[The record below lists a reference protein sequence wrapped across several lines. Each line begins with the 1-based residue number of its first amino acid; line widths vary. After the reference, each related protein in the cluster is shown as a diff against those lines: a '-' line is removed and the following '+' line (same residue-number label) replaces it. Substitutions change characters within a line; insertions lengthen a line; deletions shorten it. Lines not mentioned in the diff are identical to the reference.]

1 MRLIE
6 LSDHPGGMLSAAKRQ
21 RHAAERRVHAR
32 YADAVTEHETRLG
45 QARARRDRARTQH
58 RWWAWIRGIF
68 AVWTLRRRVPARP
81 APVSSP
87 SGLEESIAAGMAGE
101 QQIAAEL
108 GAALGD
114 EWVLFRGYR
123 NSRGEID
130 HLLLGPRGI
139 FAIEVKYHN
148 ATVYIS
154 GDDWRFEKFDRWGN
168 RVEQG
173 RIADRTGRSPSV
185 QLNQPA
191 DELARFL
198 DSRGQPAPVTRIVVL
213 NHPRSRVGSLQR
225 PTVRVTTSSREI
237 LDVVRDSRSELKDTR
252 LAQLARLVEQDH
264 RFHNGRRPPPPR

>member
-1 MRLIE
+1 
-6 LSDHPGGMLSAAKRQ
+6 MLRAAQRQ
-21 RHAAERRVHAR
+21 RRVGDRRVRAR
-32 YADAVTEHETRLG
+32 YEDALTQHETRLG
-45 QARARRDRARTQH
+45 QARVRRDKARAQH
-58 RWWAWIRGIF
+58 RWWAWIRGILG
-68 AVWTLRRRVPARP
+68 VWAERRRVPPRP
-81 APVSSP
+81 VAASSP
-87 SGLEESIAAGMAGE
+87 TGLEESIAAGMAGE
-101 QQIAAEL
+101 QQIATEL
-108 GAALGD
+108 GAVLGD

-191 DELARFL
+191 DELVRFL
-198 DSRGQPAPVTRIVVL
+198 DSRGQPAPVTRVVVL

-225 PTVRVTTSSREI
+225 PTVAVATSSREI
-237 LDVVRDSRSELKDTR
+237 LDLVRNSKYELKDTR
-252 LAQLARLVEQDH
+252 LGQLERLIEQDH
-264 RFHNGRRPPPPR
+264 RFHNARRPPR

>member
-1 MRLIE
+1 MRLVE
-6 LSDHPGGMLSAAKRQ
+6 LSDHPGGMLRAAQRQ
-21 RHAAERRVHAR
+21 RRAADRRVHAR
-32 YADAVTEHETRLG
+32 YADAMTDHETRLRRA
-45 QARARRDRARTQH
+45 QASRDKARAQH
-58 RWWAWIRGIF
+58 RWLAWLRGIF
-68 AVWTLRRRVPARP
+68 AVWALRRRVPARP
-81 APVSSP
+81 VPASGP
-87 SGLEESIAAGMAGE
+87 SDREESLAAGMAGE
-101 QQIAAEL
+101 QQIATEL
-108 GAALGD
+108 GAALGG

-191 DELARFL
+191 DELERFL
-198 DSRGQPAPVTRIVVL
+198 DSRGQPAPITRVVVL
-213 NHPRSRVGSLQR
+213 NHPRSRVGSRQHL
-225 PTVRVTTSSREI
+225 TVHVVTSSREI
-237 LDVVRDSRSELKDTR
+237 LGLVNGSRHELKQGR
-252 LAQLARLVEQDH
+252 LAQLARLIEQDH
-264 RFHNGRRPPPPR
+264 SFHNKRRLPR